1 MSRERRNIKPEQ
13 AEAILQQ
20 KRDAEGMTGDVE
32 VKVITNLVENA
43 KRNSKIGDKV
53 LLVIPPHYLHIPSW
67 QRDCDTNRAKQIG
80 LEYNKY
86 KWEVPKAIYVNGT
99 LLCADGL
106 HRIFGASE
114 ADIDNVV
121 VEVMEMPIVDAI
133 MLFLNQT
140 KDKGHMS
147 QADYY
152 KASLEAGVE
161 KYVVFR
167 NICHKYNVQIKGDDA
182 LCNPVGVFTSIS
194 DGIGLA
200 NSNPELLD
208 RILNLINEL
217 QWNGN
222 EHDGTYNGTAYS
234 AKIIRSLKKLYA
246 YNHKNMDVVDKTLMA
261 QCKGS
266 TWYKENFTAKPQ
278 EYMFDTLSKMVD
290 KNKDKVSFIASTKA
304 KRASKTS

>member
-1 MSRERRNIKPEQ
+1 MSRERKNIKCK
-13 AEAILQQ
+13 EADMILEA
-20 KRDAEGMTGDVE
+20 KRMADGMVGDSE
-32 VKVITNLVENA
+32 KKTITNTLKGA
-43 KRNSKIGDKV
+43 KKNNTVGDKI
-53 LLVIPPHYLHIPSW
+53 LMVISPYWAHIPSW
-67 QRDCDTNRAKQIG
+67 QRDLNLVTARQIG
-80 LEYNKY
+80 QGYNKNI
-86 KWEVPKAIYVNGT
+86 WDVPKVVLIDGVLVCVDGMHRLVGAAIGGIE
-99 LLCADGL
+99 D
-106 HRIFGASE
+106 
-114 ADIDNVV
+114 VV
-121 VEVMEMPIVDAI
+121 VEVLEITEQEAI
-133 MLFLNQT
+133 KIFLGQSKNKT
-140 KDKGHMS
+140 TMS

-152 KASLEAGVE
+152 KASIAAGEE
-161 KYVVFR
+161 KYIRFR
-167 NICHKYNVQIKGDDA
+167 DICHKYNVQIKGDCA
-182 LCNPVGVFTSIS
+182 LDNPVGVFTSIS

-278 EYMFDTLSKMVD
+278 EYMFDTLSRMVD